1 MMKLLKQ
8 LLVMVFVG
16 LLTMSGTALGALG
29 PPGEGGAQKGDTNRD
44 GSCEDVIGV
53 MGIHGGQCGEGEQHK
68 NGRDDSLGVLF
79 EGTQDRNRDCPD
91 VGPNQN
97 PDPGYGEGK

>member
-1 MMKLLKQ
+1 MMKMLKQ

-16 LLTMSGTALGALG
+16 LLTMSGVALGALG
-29 PPGEGGAQKGDTNRD
+29 PPGVGGAQKGDTARD

-53 MGIHGGQCGEGEQHK
+53 MGEHDGPGCGDGLQHK

-91 VGPNQN
+91 EGPNQN
-97 PDPGYGEGK
+97 PDPKYGK